1 MIDVWIR
8 IIRVWLRQKIF
19 IDVPILVKLNRWNLW
34 PCVSRRSVRR
44 YLRKILSWLCFK
56 IHTGLCIEHCLVVRL
71 GLCME
76 NNSFLEGWRLL
87 RKCTTKVKDL
97 SVNIDQK
104 NRRSRRKTRDP
115 DTTKMES
122 GTSLS
127 QQNNKKGQR
136 KGEVV
141 VQWGEIDGKQQ
152 PAKQNNSGRKVAVH
166 WWS

>member
-1 MIDVWIR
+1 M
-8 IIRVWLRQKIF
+8 
-19 IDVPILVKLNRWNLW
+19 
-34 PCVSRRSVRR
+34 
-44 YLRKILSWLCFK
+44 
-56 IHTGLCIEHCLVVRL
+56 
-71 GLCME
+71 
-76 NNSFLEGWRLL
+76 
-87 RKCTTKVKDL
+87 
-97 SVNIDQK
+97 
-104 NRRSRRKTRDP
+104 RDH

-166 WWS
+166 